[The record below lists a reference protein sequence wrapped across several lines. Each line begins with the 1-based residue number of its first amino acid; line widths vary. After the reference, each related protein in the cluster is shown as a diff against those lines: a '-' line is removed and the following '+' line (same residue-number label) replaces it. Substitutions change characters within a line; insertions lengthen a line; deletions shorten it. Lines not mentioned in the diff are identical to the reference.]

1 MKVIMINGSP
11 RKNGV
16 TAAMLHKIEKNL
28 QDKGVDVEFYDLSD
42 IEMAHCK
49 GCCSCYRTGHCCIH
63 DDAEKLSERIAE
75 ADGLVLG
82 SPTYASNVSGLMK
95 ALIDRGHFVI
105 EQLLHNKYCVTV
117 ATGENYGYRDALK
130 VLNNLVLFSGG
141 RLCDKILIRAPFND
155 IRSVNDQMDAK
166 AVKAAERVYAG
177 MNGRKG
183 FHLQKLLNRIV
194 RSAGIRPLIKR
205 KGTLYQ
211 GVIDKWTGLGLRA
224 E

>member
-1 MKVIMINGSP
+1 M
-11 RKNGV
+11 
-16 TAAMLHKIEKNL
+16 
-28 QDKGVDVEFYDLSD
+28 
-42 IEMAHCK
+42 
-49 GCCSCYRTGHCCIH
+49 
-63 DDAEKLSERIAE
+63 
-75 ADGLVLG
+75 
-82 SPTYASNVSGLMK
+82 
-95 ALIDRGHFVI
+95 
-105 EQLLHNKYCVTV
+105 

-177 MNGRKG
+177 MNGRKS
-183 FHLQKLLNRIV
+183 FPMQKLLSRIV